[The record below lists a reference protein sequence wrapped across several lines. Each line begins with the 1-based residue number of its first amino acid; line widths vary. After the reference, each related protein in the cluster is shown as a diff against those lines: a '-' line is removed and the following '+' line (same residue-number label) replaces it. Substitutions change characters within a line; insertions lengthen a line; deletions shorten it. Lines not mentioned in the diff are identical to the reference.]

1 MVQEDVRVYVR
12 FVTAIAACWVKGCS
26 AAPWTRRTAVFAL
39 LVIVLVLGP
48 ARAED
53 LPSGVTL
60 LPTLPRYFVLRDA
73 FVRVAPDNNAERIG
87 SVAKGLRIAVLGKA
101 LVGKS
106 KEAHWLALKLR
117 DGRIGFVFA
126 TAVVPAIDGSLRVP
140 LEGKL
145 AAPNRPDCRYTAVF
159 EGKSQVSDDVQQTAD
174 YDVAFT
180 CSFRGAPISFGA
192 GMFITELPFQERRD
206 VFQINIDLWDM
217 RVNDEDV
224 LSVTALY
231 DPMAKRV
238 AFESVNDETLGDG
251 KTVTPRP
258 ADDVPGALA
267 AALAIAHAVWQ
278 ERAWERLA
286 SLPKPES
293 GNPDEAEP

>member
-1 MVQEDVRVYVR
+1 MVYVIP
-12 FVTAIAACWVKGCS
+12 VTTSTAYGVKGRS
-26 AAPWTRRTAVFAL
+26 AARETRQAAVCAL
-39 LVIVLVLGP
+39 LLVFLALGQAQAQEMP
-48 ARAED
+48 
-53 LPSGVTL
+53 PGVTL
-60 LPTLPRYFVLRDA
+60 VPTLPRYFVARDA
-73 FVRVAPDNNAERIG
+73 FVRAAPDNAAERIG
-87 SVAKGLRIAVLGKA
+87 SLAKGRRVAVLGKA

-106 KEAHWLALKLR
+106 KEAHWVALKLK

-126 TAVVPAIDGSLRVP
+126 AAVVPAIDGSLRVP
-140 LEGKL
+140 LKGKL
-145 AAPNRPDCRYTAVF
+145 AAPDRPECRYTVTY
-159 EGKSQVSDDVQQTAD
+159 EGRSQVADDVQQTAD
-174 YDVAFT
+174 YDVAFE
-180 CSFRGAPISFGA
+180 CSFRGTPLAFAA

-238 AFESVNDETLGDG
+238 AFESVNDETLGNG
-251 KTVTPRP
+251 KNVAPRP
-258 ADDVPGALA
+258 ADNVPGALA
-267 AALAIAHAVWQ
+267 AALAIAHAVWR

-293 GNPDEAEP
+293 DKSDGATP